1 MHKLEFTNTSIDNLT
16 TIETFFFLDNL
27 NLLNNYYNNKN
38 ILLKY
43 LEIAEKNKRWLEN
56 FISFLLSINLLELDD
71 FLNKLN
77 NFKKTNDINLLNLI
91 EIIYNENLWLDH

>member
-1 MHKLEFTNTSIDNLT
+1 MDDWK
-16 TIETFFFLDNL
+16 
-27 NLLNNYYNNKN
+27 
-38 ILLKY
+38 
-43 LEIAEKNKRWLEN
+43 N

-91 EIIYNENLWLDH
+91 EIIYNENL